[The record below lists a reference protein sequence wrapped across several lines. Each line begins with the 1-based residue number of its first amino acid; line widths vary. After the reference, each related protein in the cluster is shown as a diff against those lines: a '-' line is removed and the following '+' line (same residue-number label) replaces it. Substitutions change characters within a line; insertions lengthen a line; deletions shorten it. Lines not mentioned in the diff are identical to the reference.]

1 MMNWIAV
8 ADRLPESGRVLVYSP
23 DPTAYVGSIMLFRLM
38 DAQFV
43 RISTEVT
50 HWCVP
55 TAPTN

>member
-1 MMNWIAV
+1 MNWIAV
-8 ADRLPESGRVLVYSP
+8 KDLLPPNEGRVLTYSP
-23 DPTAYVGSIMLFRLM
+23 AYQGQPDDTMLYRLM

-55 TAPTN
+55 TPPKP